1 MEELDKKGQLADMH
15 RCQIQEPPVGYR
27 GMLSLEMFK
36 VGLSKT
42 QYNLL
47 HTLDR
52 KWLTGKFFEGIIK
65 KIKYLI
71 WHFGRMHN

>member
-1 MEELDKKGQLADMH
+1 MQ
-15 RCQIQEPPVGYR
+15 RCRIQEPPVGYR
-27 GMLSLEMFK
+27 DMLSLEMFE

-47 HTLDR
+47 HSLDR
-52 KWLTGKFFEGIIK
+52 KWLTGKFFKGIIK
-65 KIKYLI
+65 KKIKYFI